1 MHSPEKMLQIAK
13 VGYLQT
19 WGNVKTIS
27 RRTIIILLI
36 LTSPN
41 YNKAVNSSELLKTS
55 GNILAVTILLALA
68 TLPHQASRYTY
79 MSAVPCGRLLSSHMF
94 MLNYS
99 PDIFDLL
106 HSK

>member
-13 VGYLQT
+13 VEYLQT

-36 LTSPN
+36 LTSLN

-55 GNILAVTILLALA
+55 GNILAVIILLAPA
-68 TLPHQASRYTY
+68 TLSHLASRHIYV
-79 MSAVPCGRLLSSHMF
+79 SAIPCGRLLSSHIF
-94 MLNYS
+94 MLNYF